1 MLLHRLYPKE
11 KLGIPFTTVPKT
23 KVFVVKNGKFLE
35 KVFLAKGEWEDSTNS
50 TRLENLCYHVKVAQ
64 RRKLFRGL
72 GTGSCSGVCYSD

>member
-50 TRLENLCYHVKVAQ
+50 TRLENLWYHIKVAQ
-64 RRKLFRGL
+64 RRKLLQGL
-72 GTGSCSGVCYSD
+72 GAESCFGVCYCD